1 MSFVN
6 CDKFG
11 YDPAHIQRRLRILEL
26 SEQDFAYAGRL
37 QKEVI
42 VPHFSQIMNAF
53 MDKMLNQAEVQS
65 FLTDADSQKRVKTT
79 ITAFLLSLG
88 SGFDSASY
96 FDHRLMVGMAHEK
109 VGLSL
114 SMYLCA
120 YRMLTQTIIDHFPPS
135 LCADQQEYA
144 RLVGFLYKINTLDMS
159 LAIETYHNTHVHSLK
174 ESIGD
179 LQAREVELKQQAI
192 TDSLT
197 GMINHEHVF
206 TELAR
211 VLSAAQREQI
221 PLCVV
226 MADLDHFKKVNDNYG
241 HQAGDTVLEETSSRI
256 KSSLRDFDLV
266 GRYGGE
272 EFMILLVNST
282 MDTAGMVAE
291 RIRKKVGNIPM
302 PLKDQDITVTI
313 SMGIAAAGS
322 NDSVE
327 TLVAR
332 ADKALYNAKHGGRN
346 QVSFL

>member
-1 MSFVN
+1 MPFVN
-6 CDKFG
+6 CEKFG
-11 YDPAHIQRRLRILEL
+11 YDLAHIQRRLRILEL
-26 SEQDFAYAGRL
+26 SERDYALSGIL
-37 QKEVI
+37 QTEVI
-42 VPHFSQIMNAF
+42 VPRFSEIMNDF
-53 MDKMLNQAEVQS
+53 MQKMLMQPEVQAILS
-65 FLTDADSQKRVKTT
+65 NVNTRKQVKKT
-79 ITAFLLSLG
+79 ITTFLLSIG

-96 FDHRLMVGMAHEK
+96 FDERLMVGLAHER

-114 SMYLCA
+114 SVYLCA

-135 LCADQQEYA
+135 LCENHQENA
-144 RLVGFLYKINTLDMS
+144 RLVAFLYKINALDMS
-159 LAIETYHNTHVHSLK
+159 LAIETYHNTHVHSLN

-179 LQAREVELKQQAI
+179 LQSREVELKQQAI

-211 VLSAAQREQI
+211 VLTAAQAEKI

-226 MADLDHFKKVNDNYG
+226 MADLDHFKKVNDSYG
-241 HQAGDTVLEETSSRI
+241 HQAGDTVLEETSLRI

-282 MDTAGMVAE
+282 MDTAAMVAE
-291 RIRKKVGNIPM
+291 RIRRKIGDIPM
-302 PLKDQDITVTI
+302 QLSDREITVTV
-313 SMGIAAAGS
+313 SMGIAVAGAS
-322 NDSVE
+322 DSVE
-327 TLVAR
+327 SLVER